1 MRSFLHPLHTP
12 IDSLLDVL
20 ARLPLAHAV
29 LLVCALNVA
38 VFFAALAAGWAA
50 GRLFAHRRVAAPP
63 PPIGATELWLA
74 LVCVLLNGA
83 VAAAGLLLWR
93 EGWIVLRP
101 DEPLRIVRDLVVLF
115 VVMDL
120 GMYVTH
126 RLAHHRLLYR
136 VVHATHHRYD
146 RPRPLTLFV
155 LNPFEVLG
163 FGALWLAVLLVY
175 PSSPLGM
182 MLFLTLNVI
191 FGVLGHLGV
200 EPLPAG
206 WLRLPLSRVL
216 TTSTFHA
223 VHHRDAEHNFGFY
236 TLLWD
241 RLLGTVSPDYV
252 RAFASAGRAGLD
264 KDEAGDRPR

>member
-1 MRSFLHPLHTP
+1 MSPLLHPL
-12 IDSLLDVL
+12 DALLALL

-29 LLVCALNVA
+29 PLVIALNAGV
-38 VFFAALAAGWAA
+38 FAAALTAGWAA
-50 GRLFAHRRVAAPP
+50 GRLFAHRRVSPPP

-83 VAAAGLLLWR
+83 VAAAGLVLWR
-93 EGWIVLRP
+93 AGWIVLRP
-101 DEPLRIVRDLVVLF
+101 DEPLRVARDLLVLF
-115 VVMDL
+115 VAMDL

-126 RLAHHRLLYR
+126 RLAHHRLLFK

-163 FGALWLAVLLVY
+163 FGALWLAVLSVY

-182 MLFLTLNVI
+182 MLFLVLNVI

-200 EPLPAG
+200 EPLPAA

-236 TLLWD
+236 TLVWD
-241 RLLGTVSPDYV
+241 RLLSTVSPDYV
-252 RAFASAGRAGLD
+252 GAFASAGRPGLD
-264 KDEAGDRPR
+264 KDEAGGAPR